1 MNSSRP
7 SDLPD
12 FGKPP
17 LAEVVLS
24 LQFESLP
31 GLTTAH
37 VGLLWG
43 RYRDRLAQI
52 EERPPLPPASE
63 SFDPPSPPRVEVAFE
78 DKPPAPR
85 VWFVNEEKT
94 ELLQVQQDRFIHNWR
109 KVGQG
114 DAYPR
119 YERIRDRFR
128 EEVSAFEKFLKEER
142 LGELAVNQC
151 EVTYVNHI
159 ERAGEW
165 EHHGEIEKL
174 LKNWAPLPTAAFL
187 PVPEDAALR
196 WRYRITSVN
205 GPVGRLHV
213 GVQPSWSVADGR
225 PVWVMNLMARG
236 IPIGA
241 GIEGAFKFF
250 NLGREWVVRGFADLT
265 SDSMQRRWERVDV
278 QSG

>member
-1 MNSSRP
+1 MSSSRP

-24 LQFESLP
+24 LQFESLA
-31 GLTTAH
+31 GLTSAH

-43 RYRDRLAQI
+43 RYRDRLPQI
-52 EERPPLPPASE
+52 EEHPPLPPASE
-63 SFDPPSPPRVEVAFE
+63 SFDPPSPPRVEVAFG
-78 DKPPAPR
+78 DKAPVPR

-109 KVGQG
+109 KVGHG
-114 DAYPR
+114 AAYPR
-119 YERIRDRFR
+119 YEWIRDRFR
-128 EEVSAFEKFLKEER
+128 EDVSAFEEFIKTER
-142 LGELAVNQC
+142 LGELSVNQC

-165 EHHGEIEKL
+165 EQHGEIEKL
-174 LKNWAPLPTAAFL
+174 LKNWAPLPAPAFL
-187 PVPEDAALR
+187 PAPEDAVLR
-196 WRYRITSVN
+196 WRYHIPGVN

-213 GVQPSWSVADGR
+213 VAQPSWNIADGR
-225 PVWVMNLMARG
+225 PVWVINLMARG
-236 IPIGA
+236 TPIGA
-241 GIEGAFKFF
+241 GIEGAFDFF

-265 SDSMQRRWERVDV
+265 TDSMQRRWERLDV
-278 QSG
+278 QPG